1 MQPRLDMR
9 SEWHRL
15 QALGQRGA
23 VILSL
28 FLGLG
33 AVQADTTNF
42 MGDFGEA
49 FWTKQPQ
56 FGSVYFT
63 NSDTKLV
70 LAGPNAPAAETT
82 SFDGVLY
89 NGDTTPPLSGGLAV
103 GGTVQFHYDYNGGT
117 TLSTSE
123 ADFAYTPPGGSPS
136 QLLIAQGGA
145 GVVTSG
151 LFKAPLLIAG
161 TTFEI
166 LLGSDTTSGKLAASL
181 IITDFEF
188 HPDIPEPS
196 TGALLASALISL
208 GVASWRRSRRQ
219 R

>member
-1 MQPRLDMR
+1 MPVRQWVR
-9 SEWHRL
+9 
-15 QALGQRGA
+15 ALGQRGA
-23 VILSL
+23 VLVTL

-33 AVQADTTNF
+33 AAQADTTNF
-42 MGDFGEA
+42 IGDFQEA

-63 NSDTKLV
+63 NSDTELV
-70 LAGPNAPAAETT
+70 VAGPNAPAAETT

-89 NGDTTPPLSGGLAV
+89 NGNTTPPLSGGLAV

-145 GVVTSG
+145 GVATSG
-151 LFKAPLLIAG
+151 LFTVPSLLAG

-166 LLGSDTTSGKLAASL
+166 LLGSDTTAGKLSASL
-181 IITDFEF
+181 IVTDFEF

-196 TGALLASALISL
+196 AGALLASALISL
-208 GVASWRRSRRQ
+208 GVARWRGSRRQ